1 MEKIVRVLCDTNIL
15 IEYYKNN
22 PVILQE
28 LKNIGAINISIS
40 VITKAELFY
49 GARNKQEL
57 TKIERHLSFCQ
68 CYEINTETSLLFSSL
83 MKAYALSHQVSIP
96 DMLIAATAINHGLPL
111 YTLNVKDF
119 CFIPDINLY
128 PYRSLK

>member
-1 MEKIVRVLCDTNIL
+1 MQVLCDTNIL

-28 LKNIGAINISIS
+28 LKHIGATNIS

-49 GARNKQEL
+49 GVRNKQKF
-57 TKIERHLSFCQ
+57 TKIERHLSYCH

-96 DMLIAATAINHGLPL
+96 NMLIAATAINYDLPL
-111 YTLNVKDF
+111 YTLNG
-119 CFIPDINLY
+119 LGA
-128 PYRSLK
+128 